1 MNCFQK
7 TCNCYLFWCWLLR
20 PGDATSNMPGW
31 PVSFQPSLSF
41 WLSLRLQQSCW
52 NTIQSIVSVIYTEL
66 CQAEPQLRINSCGV
80 WSLLN
85 WRKRANFLTEMVLI
99 YPIRDIC
106 NLKLSVWNDLLLELK
121 SSELLLR
128 LRPAACQ
135 RSHRD
140 FALTFYQVKA
150 QCTFRCRSHDLT
162 FGIPLGEKGAQPRK
176 HETPLCLSN
185 TCNHTLLQP
194 VLQMFAVCPFWEFHR
209 FN

>member
-1 MNCFQK
+1 M
-7 TCNCYLFWCWLLR
+7 L
-20 PGDATSNMPGW
+20 
-31 PVSFQPSLSF
+31 
-41 WLSLRLQQSCW
+41 
-52 NTIQSIVSVIYTEL
+52 
-66 CQAEPQLRINSCGV
+66 
-80 WSLLN
+80 
-85 WRKRANFLTEMVLI
+85 LI

-128 LRPAACQ
+128 LHPAACQ

-162 FGIPLGEKGAQPRK
+162 FGIPLGEKDAQPRK
-176 HETPLCLSN
+176 HETPLCRSN

-194 VLQMFAVCPFWEFHR
+194 VLQMFALFGNSTGSTKMPTGLVSNALNFQQLHNSCLQLF
-209 FN
+209 

>member
-1 MNCFQK
+1 MNCSQK
-7 TCNCYLFWCWLLR
+7 TCSCYLFWCWLLY

-31 PVSFQPSLSF
+31 PVSFRPSLSF
-41 WLSLRLQQSCW
+41 WLSLRLQQSRW
-52 NTIQSIVSVIYTEL
+52 NTIQSIVSVKYTEL

-85 WRKRANFLTEMVLI
+85 WRKRTNFLTEMVLI

-162 FGIPLGEKGAQPRK
+162 FGRKGCPTKKTWDTALPLE
-176 HETPLCLSN
+176 H
-185 TCNHTLLQP
+185 LQSY
-194 VLQMFAVCPFWEFHR
+194 FATTSSPNVCPFWEFHR
-209 FN
+209 FD